1 MLNLPWETRSNGGAH
16 QYTGNRRPG
25 NIQETGLE
33 GTAEQG
39 QKEEYDPP
47 PDKEKIREKSKPKDN
62 KNCQAF
68 I

>member
-1 MLNLPWETRSNGGAH
+1 MLNLPWETRSNGGPH

-47 PDKEKIREKSKPKDN
+47 EKHDIQEHFSVIS
-62 KNCQAF
+62 F
-68 I
+68 HH